1 MEKTTATSLRCAP
14 PDDKCIRTTLGNNIR
29 PLLSV
34 GVFFVR
40 PASPTGATK
49 QVQLTRQRRPLS
61 THPRR
66 ERGSGPSLRWYHG
79 TSDRAQ
85 LGCVLGFT
93 DIGRPL
99 PFSREISLRLAEKL
113 LEVHRPTIP
122 QHEIVNGVR
131 SGVHTTDLNKKS
143 LHHREKLINSAPRLE
158 PMSAGTDEYEQ
169 VRELFSRSCKNFTV
183 LHIERFVLF
192 RVYRTKILCFLTSS
206 PVWTQCCR
214 SPPSAQI

>member
-1 MEKTTATSLRCAP
+1 MS
-14 PDDKCIRTTLGNNIR
+14 
-29 PLLSV
+29 
-34 GVFFVR
+34 
-40 PASPTGATK
+40 
-49 QVQLTRQRRPLS
+49 
-61 THPRR
+61 
-66 ERGSGPSLRWYHG
+66 
-79 TSDRAQ
+79 
-85 LGCVLGFT
+85 VLGGARAVGA
-93 DIGRPL
+93 GRSGNQRHFRARDVDVTKPHSKQIKAHGKENEVMNINACIVAE
-99 PFSREISLRLAEKL
+99 PPCCPINQNNAVEIVDDDEYEAIEISLRLAEKL

-192 RVYRTKILCFLTSS
+192 RVYRTKILCLLTSS